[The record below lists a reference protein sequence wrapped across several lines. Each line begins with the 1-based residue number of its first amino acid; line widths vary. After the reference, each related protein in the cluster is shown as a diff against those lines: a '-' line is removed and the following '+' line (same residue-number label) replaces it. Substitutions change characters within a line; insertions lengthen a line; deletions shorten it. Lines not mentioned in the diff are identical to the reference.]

1 MQSPAT
7 RQLRDELQRVTETVF
22 RGYAWVVGSFAL
34 LVIVPLSLWFAWRD
48 SSGIIFNIVETLF
61 LLSWAWTVI
70 SLLQMF
76 RIWRDVGLTPRER
89 LAVLSGPRPDD
100 PDELRVWKSAWRF
113 MFAFLFSMAA
123 MIGIPLADWLTKK

>member
-1 MQSPAT
+1 MHSPTT
-7 RQLRDELQRVTETVF
+7 RQLRDEVQRVIETMF
-22 RGYAWVVGSFAL
+22 RGYTSVVGLVAL
-34 LVIVPLSLWFAWRD
+34 LVIMPLSLWFAWRD
-48 SSGIIFNIVETLF
+48 SSAPILNAVETVF
-61 LLSWAWTVI
+61 LLSWAWTMV

-76 RIWRDVGLTPRER
+76 RVGWDVGLTSRER

-113 MFAFLFSMAA
+113 MFALLFSMLA